1 MFEALPGMADFGGG
15 SEGGGGGSRRT
26 SKVQNRKGWDDD
38 SEEDEAELDAYVH
51 LAIDH
56 GTCCTARCT
65 AHCTARHC
73 LHGTLYILF
82 PPCLASSLLLS
93 SVLTYFRTL
102 HPPHLTPKRNQI
114 NSQRQERAQQLANG
128 RSSRDWLAGAGRDA
142 RGGDNN
148 PSPHYPS
155 RFVFRQL

>member
-102 HPPHLTPKRNQI
+102 QPPPSYPQTKSNQQPKARK
-114 NSQRQERAQQLANG
+114 STAAGQRTVFAGLAC
-128 RSSRDWLAGAGRDA
+128 RSRSRR
-142 RGGDNN
+142 
-148 PSPHYPS
+148 S
-155 RFVFRQL
+155 RW